1 MTSSPQTTEDLG
13 SIVDRAWKDVL
24 ARSVDA
30 DQQAIPNLLEWLRR
44 QPNPHAAFLG
54 GRTTPGAADER
65 SARELEALLLARV
78 AKKELTC
85 KSAAQQLYLLHRVGK
100 RLRSQGMSIAP
111 TWVSSILRPPPS
123 PFSSSTAGEIAKA
136 QAWRRAL
143 NDTLSQDLPKD
154 PAKLWAMTLLSAVCN
169 GALVDRGK
177 LTRLHSMIERGS
189 LKVERTDSGHAFVD
203 FLMPFEGLGNH
214 HLQRW
219 WCDPATDLL
228 LQKLGGERSVFPF
241 KEIRDAVRELLSNAG
256 VAKAQLP
263 RNITDL
269 LASASS
275 LWALKSAPVDL
286 HSMGRTFVAHSLT
299 SRCWTRLIGH
309 PPQREPGALGNP
321 GGTASAPE
329 PHESEVEAEL
339 WQAVCAEHEWLHD
352 ARNML
357 VSGDHAQAIL
367 LVKNLLRDTAS
378 NHYSHLYIGWLCDA
392 LENPPRNKEIGI
404 GLRSLAEPFLLAAPR
419 LLSYL
424 GTRQISSL
432 GIDEL
437 DELYRVILDACEA
450 GEPVEK
456 IARGLRLLH
465 EHLVLNHNVK
475 PLPDPRGT
483 FGEGGALMPVDATVI
498 SVDEYLRAHDW
509 LLQQLQFGA
518 DPVETM
524 ISQVVLTLSFRCGL
538 RRGETFGLRLCDV
551 HDHGGLYLHVRQYPT
566 HSLKTPSSTRTIRI
580 DALMT
585 TKERS
590 VLRRWIQLRAP
601 NRTAENEAEIGQM
614 LLLGPPGSMHRG
626 ASPNRTVERVMQAVH
641 AVTQEPRL
649 VLHHLRHSCG
659 TWLWLKLRSLD
670 YPELSGMLTSMP
682 ALCQELRMARRL
694 RIQLCG
700 AVHGP
705 SRTYSHV
712 VARILGH
719 STPST
724 SLEHYIHVADLFL
737 AATVMRCA
745 TTVPPPVWQ
754 RLTGRSRSTV
764 YERLRR
770 GPHGVIVGHQ
780 PRLEHPDSKPES
792 VQPPPGPK
800 VSPWR
805 KRSKAPPVRFR
816 GTGLLGT
823 IAKVLHLYNRV
834 DHGGPNADGVGSV
847 AKTLSL
853 SKAQTQVWLEG
864 ARLYAPAFGMNAPAL
879 SGTSLIKSVPAPH
892 VDLHRASVE
901 ALETL
906 SQRLEQAAKEHPVL
920 LREALQI
927 ATTRFNLRRLDVCFR
942 GEKDEK
948 EARRFMKLLDL
959 AGLVPDQVVLTV
971 RRIDPLDTKLPYW
984 FRTPRAR
991 AIKVKRL
998 PPPGT
1003 SASQAKAYAR
1013 WVGMQLCS
1021 SDGAAQGAAW
1031 RIGLFLAS
1039 IAFCQ
1044 VTSRTEPGFQP
1055 YPARSSQ

>member
-1 MTSSPQTTEDLG
+1 MTYNAQTSEEIG
-13 SIVDRAWKDVL
+13 NIVDRVWKDVQ
-24 ARSVDA
+24 ARSIDA
-30 DQQAIPNLLEWLRR
+30 DRQAIPALRNWLLS
-44 QPNPHAAFLG
+44 QPNPHAVLLG
-54 GRTTPGAADER
+54 GRTPAGAADER

-100 RLRSQGMSIAP
+100 RLRGQGMSFAP

-123 PFSSSTAGEIAKA
+123 PFSSTTAGEIAKA

-143 NDTLSQDLPKD
+143 NDTLSQDLPQD
-154 PAKLWAMTLLSAVCN
+154 PAKLWAVTLLSAVCN

-177 LTRLHSMIERGS
+177 LTRLHSMIEHGS

-228 LQKLGGERSVFPF
+228 LQKRGREKSVCPF
-241 KEIRDAVRELLSNAG
+241 KETRDAIRELLSNAG

-263 RNITDL
+263 MNITDL

-286 HSMGRTFVAHSLT
+286 HAMSRTFATHSLT

-309 PPQREPGALGNP
+309 PPQSEPGALRNP
-321 GGTASAPE
+321 GGTPSAPE
-329 PHESEVEAEL
+329 PHELDTEAEL
-339 WQAVCAEHEWLHD
+339 WQAASAEHEWLQD
-352 ARNML
+352 ARAML
-357 VSGDHAQAIL
+357 SSGDHAQAIM
-367 LVKNLLRDTAS
+367 LVKNLLHDTAS
-378 NHYSHLYIGWLCDA
+378 NHYSHLYMGWLFDA
-392 LENPPRNKEIGI
+392 LETPPRNKEIGI
-404 GLRSLAEPFLLAAPR
+404 GLRALAEPFLLAAPR
-419 LLSYL
+419 LLGYL
-424 GTRQISSL
+424 GTRQISSIGL
-432 GIDEL
+432 DEL

-456 IARGLRLLH
+456 IARGLRLFH
-465 EHLVLNHNVK
+465 DHLVLKHNFK

-498 SVDEYLRAHDW
+498 SVDEYLRAHAW
-509 LLQQLQFGA
+509 LRQQLQLGA
-518 DPVETM
+518 DLAATM

-538 RRGETFGLRLCDV
+538 RRGEIFGLRLCDV
-551 HDHGGLYLHVRQYPT
+551 HDHGGMYLHVRRYPT

-590 VLRRWIQLRAP
+590 VLRQWIQLRAP
-601 NRTAENEAEIGQM
+601 NRTAENKAEIGQM

-659 TWLWLKLRSLD
+659 TWLWLKLRSPD

-719 STPST
+719 STPGT

-745 TTVPPPVWQ
+745 TTTPAPVWQ
-754 RLTGRSRSTV
+754 RLTDRSRSTV
-764 YERLRR
+764 YEWLQR

-780 PRLEHPDSKPES
+780 PRLEHPHSRPES
-792 VQPPPGPK
+792 VQPPPGPE

-805 KRSKAPPVRFR
+805 KKSKAPPFRFR

-823 IAKVLHLYNRV
+823 ISKVLHLYNRI
-834 DHGGPNADGVGSV
+834 DPGGPNADGVGSV
-847 AKTLSL
+847 AKALSL
-853 SKAQTQVWLEG
+853 SNAQTQVWLDG
-864 ARLYAPAFGMNAPAL
+864 ARLYAPAFGMNAPAS
-879 SGTSLIKSVPAPH
+879 SGALLINSVPAPY

-906 SQRLEQAAKEHPVL
+906 SQCLEQAADEHPGL

-942 GEKDEK
+942 GEKDER
-948 EARRFMKLLDL
+948 EARRFLKLLDL
-959 AGLVPDQVVLTV
+959 SGLVPDHVVLTI
-971 RRIDPLDTKLPYW
+971 RRVDPLDTKLPHW

-991 AIKVKRL
+991 AIKIKRL

-1013 WVGMQLCS
+1013 WVGIQLCS

-1039 IAFCQ
+1039 IAFL
-1044 VTSRTEPGFQP
+1044 S
-1055 YPARSSQ
+1055 PAVPSIED